1 MHKPAQPPIIRQVQ
15 PELIIQGVEMIGQES
30 VGILLGTKSRS
41 TISEWLARAGLDG
54 ISINNRKYYA
64 INLIREYLQFEKV
77 EIREAIE
84 LLREIKIFSIKR
96 KQGENR

>member
-1 MHKPAQPPIIRQVQ
+1 MYKPAQPPVVRQVQ
-15 PELIIQGVEMIGQES
+15 PELIILGQES

-64 INLIREYLQFEKV
+64 INQIREYLRFQKV

-84 LLREIKIFSIKR
+84 LLREIKILSLKR
-96 KQGENR
+96 KQGENK